1 MEPNDLSTQIP
12 AMTPKERFSRLGL
25 ALLAI
30 AALSLGGQILTI
42 GFIMILVPDR
52 AVDLFLSGLGIWLL
66 SFLPMYCTAIP
77 VGLLIMRGVPAQ
89 KDPGKPLSPGGFW
102 KYLLMCFPILV
113 GGNMLGGWLAEAFSG
128 GMAENPLESLTS
140 DVNVLNI
147 VFTVILA
154 PVLEELVFRQ
164 NLIDRTAAY
173 GEKTA
178 VLFSALC
185 FGMFHMNLYQFF
197 YAFGIGVIL
206 GYVYLRTRDLRY
218 SIGMHMIVNFM
229 GGVAAPWL
237 SAKVQTLDPDLLGNM
252 QNLNFMLRVYG
263 SELQKALAWVGA
275 FGLYLL
281 VYLGFAIAGLVL
293 LVQNWH
299 RALFL
304 PAAEE
309 LPREIRGKTVYGN
322 VGMILFLAATAVM
335 TVITL
340 L

>member
-1 MEPNDLSTQIP
+1 MELLFDALTDGILDTAKMVPFLFIAFLILEAVEHYSEKHRD
-12 AMTPKERFSRLGL
+12 GL
-25 ALLAI
+25 MKKI
-30 AALSLGGQILTI
+30 GGAGPFI
-42 GFIMILVPDR
+42 G
-52 AVDLFLSGLGIWLL
+52 
-66 SFLPMYCTAIP
+66 
-77 VGLLIMRGVPAQ
+77 GLLG
-89 KDPGKPLSPGGFW
+89 
-102 KYLLMCFPILV
+102 CFPQCGFSVAAANLY
-113 GGNMLGGWLAEAFSG
+113 SG
-128 GMAENPLESLTS
+128 GVITLGTMIAVFLATS
-140 DVNVLNI
+140 D
-147 VFTVILA
+147 
-154 PVLEELVFRQ
+154 E
-164 NLIDRTAAY
+164 
-173 GEKTA
+173 A
-178 VLFSALC
+178 VLLLLGNPGQGGTVLKLILC
-185 FGMFHMNLYQFF
+185 K
-197 YAFGIGVIL
+197 AVIGVIL

-218 SIGMHMIVNFM
+218 SIGIHMIINFM

-309 LPREIRGKTVYGN
+309 LPREGRGKTVYGN